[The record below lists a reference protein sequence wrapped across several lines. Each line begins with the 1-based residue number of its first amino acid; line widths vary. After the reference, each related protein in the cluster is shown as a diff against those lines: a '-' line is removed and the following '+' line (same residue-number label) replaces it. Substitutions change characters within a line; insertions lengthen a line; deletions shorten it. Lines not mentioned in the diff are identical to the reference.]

1 MKCGTLASPASDTES
16 PMMQTFV
23 ALLIGVAAVTPRVAQ
38 ETVATQTAAGSIE
51 IDTVFV
57 DRAGNP
63 VRDIRRDEIEV
74 WIAGYRVPLDKFMQ
88 VTPDDAVRS
97 RRSIVLLL
105 DDITLDP
112 ALFPRVRQAGRQMVA
127 RMNPGDQM
135 AIVSLSGE
143 TTGSTDDSVTL
154 LRALDRFTPRAS
166 GYMRPD
172 DLGAHVLR
180 TIETLSTQLAEAGAR
195 RRTIVG
201 LGSGWLFDTPLPPQ
215 INGRDLR
222 PEWVAAMRAIAAANV
237 TFYVID
243 AGGVGRTRFPGG
255 DAGFARETGGFAFLN
270 TNDVNAAADQIMT
283 EASTYYILGIAD
295 PPRFRTAPLREVE
308 VRLKRPGVTAR
319 ARRAIAGSS
328 AASRQQDGGFTS
340 SRCCK
345 PEGARDRR
353 SPNAPGA
360 CCLLPAAHGRQTEIQ
375 QRAYPYR
382 HGHFELDLLRKNG
395 GRQLQRGVR
404 GSQAVSYKPT
414 A

>member
-1 MKCGTLASPASDTES
+1 VQAHRHSVTEEFARLFDDLPKRSGRRQTKVGAMKCGTLASPASDTES

-88 VTPDDAVRS
+88 VTPDDALRS

-201 LGSGWLFDTPLPPQ
+201 LGSGWLFDTPLPPP

-283 EASTYYILGIAD
+283 EASTYYILGVRS
-295 PPRFRTAPLREVE
+295 RFA
-308 VRLKRPGVTAR
+308 
-319 ARRAIAGSS
+319 SS
-328 AASRQQDGGFTS
+328 GQG
-340 SRCCK
+340 
-345 PEGARDRR
+345 
-353 SPNAPGA
+353 
-360 CCLLPAAHGRQTEIQ
+360 
-375 QRAYPYR
+375 
-382 HGHFELDLLRKNG
+382 
-395 GRQLQRGVR
+395 
-404 GSQAVSYKPT
+404 
-414 A
+414 

>member
-1 MKCGTLASPASDTES
+1 MT
-16 PMMQTFV
+16 QTFV
-23 ALLIGVAAVTPRVAQ
+23 ALLIGVAVVIPRVAQ
-38 ETVATQTAAGSIE
+38 ETTPAQTASGLIE

-63 VRDIRRDEIEV
+63 VRDINRDEIEV
-74 WIAGYRVPLDKFMQ
+74 WVAGYRVPLDKFIQ
-88 VTPDDAVRS
+88 VTPDDALRS

-112 ALFPRVRQAGRQMVA
+112 ALSPRVREAGRQMVA

-143 TTGSTDDSVTL
+143 TTSSTDDSVAL

-166 GYMRPD
+166 GFMRSD
-172 DLGAHVLR
+172 TLGEHVLR
-180 TIETLSTQLAEAGAR
+180 TIETLSTQLAESGAR

-215 INGRDLR
+215 ISGRDLR
-222 PEWVAAMRAIAAANV
+222 PEWTASMRALAAANV
-237 TFYVID
+237 TLYVID
-243 AGGVGRTRFPGG
+243 AGGVGRYRLPGG
-255 DAGFARETGGFAFLN
+255 EAGFARETGGFAFLN
-270 TNDVNAAADQIMT
+270 TNDVKAAADQIMT

-295 PPRFRTAPLREVE
+295 PPRFRTAPLREVD
-308 VRLKRPGVTAR
+308 VRVKRRGVTAR
-319 ARRAIAGSS
+319 ARRAIAGSA

-340 SRCCK
+340 Y
-345 PEGARDRR
+345 PMLQTGRR
-353 SPNAPGA
+353 SGPEEPVRPWR
-360 CCLLPAAHGRQTEIQ
+360 LLSTARRARKADGRPATGVPLPSETL
-375 QRAYPYR
+375 R
-382 HGHFELDLLRKNG
+382 HWFVEKNG
-395 GRQLQRGVR
+395 GRELRRTVQ